1 MHVRQYRASLLAA
14 ATVAALAVSLAI
26 AGPAGASVQ
35 AHHGHPAGGGR
46 RIAATPPPGAVT
58 PSIAGATASYS
69 TNWSGYAQAVS
80 TSTGPYKAVVST
92 WKVPTVTE
100 PKTGD
105 QYSSD
110 WVGVDGFSNSTLV
123 QCGTEADNVG
133 GKPVYRAWTE
143 ILPANEVVI
152 SGLTIHPGDKIMAYV
167 KEVSANRWKMN
178 VTDETTGVSG
188 GRTVSYTTPM
198 TSAEVVHERPT
209 VGGSLANLAK
219 TSNVTQDPAFYSTT
233 INTTPTVPLMKAASG
248 ATVYQMFMVNN
259 ADTAIIASPSKPD
272 SDSDGFTVADGA
284 TSPPP
289 PSS

>member
-14 ATVAALAVSLAI
+14 ATVGALAVSLAI
-26 AGPAGASVQ
+26 SGPAGASVQ
-35 AHHGHPAGGGR
+35 AHHGHPGGGGR
-46 RIAATPPPGAVT
+46 RIAASPPPGLLT
-58 PSIAGATASYS
+58 PSIAAATAAYS

-123 QCGTEADNVG
+123 QCGTEADNIG
-133 GKPVYRAWTE
+133 GTAVYDAWTE

-152 SGLTIHPGDKIMAYV
+152 SGLTIHPGDTIMAYV
-167 KEVSANRWKMN
+167 KEISANRWRMN

-209 VGGSLANLAK
+209 VGSSLASLAK

-233 INTTPTVPLMKAASG
+233 INTTPAIPLMNAASG
-248 ATVYQMFMVNN
+248 ATVYQMFMVNS

-272 SDSDGFTVADGA
+272 SDNDGFTVADGA